1 MLSLFATT
9 SVAQARVCYVSDFDT
24 RGCIKGDELLYLPN
38 NWGNEQLPVEFI
50 AKKCDF
56 SKQIAWTKGGVTC
69 VYSGPK
75 DVVSGAD
82 EVKYMSY
89 SALYNRVSK
98 NPNGWVKA
106 ENGWFWKLSKK
117 GNGSPMKVGDRVV
130 LTYQSCEHD
139 INGQE
144 HPSGK
149 FVPDGEIESLTKNH
163 YVYMAQAE
171 PTYGSVIEIVAP
183 TQHGYVKVE
192 KKQSQPKSKPQ
203 TKSKL

>member
-1 MLSLFATT
+1 
-9 SVAQARVCYVSDFDT
+9 
-24 RGCIKGDELLYLPN
+24 
-38 NWGNEQLPVEFI
+38 
-50 AKKCDF
+50 
-56 SKQIAWTKGGVTC
+56 
-69 VYSGPK
+69 
-75 DVVSGAD
+75 
-82 EVKYMSY
+82 
-89 SALYNRVSK
+89 
-98 NPNGWVKA
+98 
-106 ENGWFWKLSKK
+106 
-117 GNGSPMKVGDRVV
+117 MKVGDRVV

-192 KKQSQPKSKPQ
+192 KKQSQPKSSRKRNRNS
-203 TKSKL
+203 KSSMPSPMVNLANQL